1 MFPLDILGGKSA
13 RNWPKLISLARA
25 RRLTAVLER
34 VAVTTPAA
42 KREVYLIGASLKLQP
57 ACVWERGVG
66 FLPFFF
72 FFFDQGVV
80 HDRTKFLIFLRK
92 SQCHATLYL
101 LLLGKIC
108 KESKRIVAKETI

>member
-72 FFFDQGVV
+72 FF
-80 HDRTKFLIFLRK
+80 LIKASFMTELSSLSSLGSHNVTQRFICYFWGRFARNLR
-92 SQCHATLYL
+92 
-101 LLLGKIC
+101 
-108 KESKRIVAKETI
+108 E